1 MEDPIPMV
9 EGKSM
14 QINNLLRMKLM
25 ALMSVEVT
33 CVFSAGE
40 PTMGHAALVPQQ
52 FCYSGI
58 FVLSKILALV
68 RRAIVAIRAH

>member
-33 CVFSAGE
+33 CV
-40 PTMGHAALVPQQ
+40 LVQESPRWAMQ
-52 FCYSGI
+52 
-58 FVLSKILALV
+58 L
-68 RRAIVAIRAH
+68 